1 MVRDRGEPRAVSACW
16 CLMRTALITLIVL
29 VRFGPDLV
37 YAANASLPQPD
48 LAHRTIT
55 PKWIGSPPAVV
66 VIYPPAP

>member
-1 MVRDRGEPRAVSACW
+1 
-16 CLMRTALITLIVL
+16 MRTALITLIVL